1 MLVKYD
7 DVKAVFTSLLV
18 IAVVATA
25 MGPESGQDTVTV
37 KVERSQL
44 QSSTGIASL
53 YRKIEYSAWLSCE
66 VPPQPHDEFL
76 SSSAERACQ
85 REAVARTV
93 AAVNDSGLTAFHE
106 TRIASGAN
114 ADQAHQ
120 RNRK

>member
-93 AAVNDSGLTAFHE
+93 AAINDDRLTDLHWRR
-106 TRIASGAN
+106 TGGGASGR
-114 ADQAHQ
+114 QTEHYTQ
-120 RNRK
+120 R